1 MKIGDKLK
9 PFSLQNEN
17 GEIVNIDANFG
28 QPLVI
33 YFYPKDDT
41 PGCTKEACAFRDS
54 FEEFTNAGVTVFG
67 VSADSPKSHLAF
79 KEKYRLPFSLLT
91 DRGNQLRK
99 TWNVPSSL
107 FGLLPGRVTYIF
119 DKKGILL
126 HLFNSQLRAEQH
138 ISEALV
144 ILQK

>member
-1 MKIGDKLK
+1 MAASRWAQK
-9 PFSLQNEN
+9 
-17 GEIVNIDANFG
+17 
-28 QPLVI
+28 
-33 YFYPKDDT
+33 
-41 PGCTKEACAFRDS
+41 
-54 FEEFTNAGVTVFG
+54 
-67 VSADSPKSHLAF
+67 

-138 ISEALV
+138 ISEALA